1 MVFFES
7 VVDRA
12 AHEEVVAVFLVKL
25 QKLRHLRA
33 RKLLVSLDVIF
44 ELGCVSRLL
53 AVEPTQVVD
62 IVAQVELAKF
72 DVKLAVSF
80 HLIPLSELCDNGR
93 DFANLE
99 VQALDSSRVLGGS
112 QIEELDVPLVTNPV
126 VSLLNKSR

>member
-1 MVFFES
+1 MFL
-7 VVDRA
+7 
-12 AHEEVVAVFLVKL
+12 EEVVAVFLVKL

-72 DVKLAVSF
+72 DVKLAVNF
-80 HLIPLSELCDNGR
+80 PLIPLSELCDNGR